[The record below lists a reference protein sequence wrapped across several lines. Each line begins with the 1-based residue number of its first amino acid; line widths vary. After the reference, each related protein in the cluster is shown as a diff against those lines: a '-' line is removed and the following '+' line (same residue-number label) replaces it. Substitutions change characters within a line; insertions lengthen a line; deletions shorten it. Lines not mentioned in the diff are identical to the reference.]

1 MIGRDR
7 LVAKARVVI
16 GGEAQWKVNID
27 EAGHWLELV
36 VNCLLTALVGD
47 YLPEPPITSSSRSRV
62 P

>member
-16 GGEAQWKVNID
+16 GGEAQWKVNIN
-27 EAGHWLELV
+27 EAGHWSELV

-47 YLPEPPITSSSRSRV
+47 YLADPPITSSSCGRV